1 MSADRKFLFALTHFD
16 DDPDR
21 AAVPL
26 VLACNAL
33 AAGSEDVLLWTTAQG
48 VNIAKKGA
56 PEKVPAV
63 SFPPLHELLETFL
76 EAGGKLG
83 VCPPCAKTHG
93 VTEETIVDGAEF
105 MGGAALLEAMK
116 DRETSWF

>member
-1 MSADRKFLFALTHFD
+1 MSENRKFLFALTHFD

-33 AAGSEDVLLWTTAQG
+33 ASGAEDVILWTTAQG

-56 PEKVPAV
+56 AAKVPNI

-76 EAGGKLG
+76 ESGGQLG

-93 VTEETIVDGAEF
+93 VTEETKVDGATWI
-105 MGGAALLEAMK
+105 GGAALIEVMK

>member
-1 MSADRKFLFALTHFD
+1 MSSDRKFLFALTHFD

-33 AAGSEDVLLWTTAQG
+33 ASGADDVILWTTAQG
-48 VNIAKKGA
+48 VNIAKKGDA
-56 PEKVPAV
+56 ARVPSV
-63 SFPPLHELLETFL
+63 SFPPLTELLETFI
-76 EAGGKLG
+76 EAGGKIG
-83 VCPPCAKTHG
+83 VCPPCGKTHG
-93 VTEETIVDGAEF
+93 VTDDNLIDGASWI
-105 MGGAALLEAMK
+105 GGSALIEVMK

>member
-1 MSADRKFLFALTHFD
+1 MSADRKFLFAMTHFE

-21 AAVPL
+21 AAVPM

-33 AAGSEDVLLWTTAQG
+33 ASGSEDVILWTTAQG
-48 VNIAKKGA
+48 VNIAKKGEA
-56 PEKVPAV
+56 SKVPSV
-63 SFPPLHELLETFL
+63 SFPPLEELLTTFL
-76 EAGGKLG
+76 EAGGRIG

-93 VTEETIVDGAEF
+93 VTDDNIIEGASW

>member
-1 MSADRKFLFALTHFD
+1 MSANKKYLFAMTHFD
-16 DDPDR
+16 NDPDR

-33 AAGSEDVLLWTTAQG
+33 AGGAEDVILWTTAQG

-56 PEKVPAV
+56 AQDVKSV
-63 SFPPLHELLETFL
+63 SFPPLAELLETFI
-76 EAGGKLG
+76 EAGGQVG

-93 VTEETIVDGAEF
+93 VTEETKIDGATW
-105 MGGAALLEAMK
+105 MGGAALIEVMQG
-116 DRETSWF
+116 RETAWF

>member
-1 MSADRKFLFALTHFD
+1 MNKEKKFLFAMTHFD

-33 AAGSEDVLLWTTAQG
+33 AGGAEDVILWTTAQG

-56 PEKVPAV
+56 AAKVPSI
-63 SFPPLHELLETFL
+63 SFPPLAELLESFI
-76 EAGGKLG
+76 EAGGQVG

-93 VTEETIVDGAEF
+93 VTEDNKIEGATWI
-105 MGGAALLEAMK
+105 GGSALIEVMQ
-116 DRETSWF
+116 DRETAWF